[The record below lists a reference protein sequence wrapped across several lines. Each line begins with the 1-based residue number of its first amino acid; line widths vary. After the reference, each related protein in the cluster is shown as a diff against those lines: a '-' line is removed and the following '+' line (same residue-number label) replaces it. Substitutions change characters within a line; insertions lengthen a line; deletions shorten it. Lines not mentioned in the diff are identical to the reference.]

1 MKRIK
6 DFIYNN
12 IQGKKVLFFFVV
24 TNLVYVFML
33 FVTIPKVMSYS
44 NGMKIPDLMPT
55 GYNTDHI
62 NTLFTILGTEGRNV
76 YLYNQI
82 PADMVYPLL
91 FAICYSLLLAY
102 LFKKLNILQG
112 VFLNLCLLPV
122 IAGVSDY
129 IENFGIIAMLNSFP
143 NISDWLVNLTNVFT
157 IIKSMNTT
165 IYFVVLIITLVALG
179 LKRIKDNGK

>member
-112 VFLNLCLLPV
+112 VFLNLC
-122 IAGVSDY
+122 
-129 IENFGIIAMLNSFP
+129 
-143 NISDWLVNLTNVFT
+143 
-157 IIKSMNTT
+157 
-165 IYFVVLIITLVALG
+165 
-179 LKRIKDNGK
+179 